1 MFTTSKNAVPEDYLQ
16 SMSSKTDPLHFITS
30 LRDVTQREF
39 VGEKAFH
46 LRSVLT
52 NGHRVPTTYIC
63 TFQAYDQ
70 YKAGNPVIVD
80 SLKTELQEILRE
92 DIDYAV
98 RSSANIEDLAG
109 QSCAGQ
115 FSSYL
120 NIRGVDAVVATIQ
133 KVWDST
139 DSPRIQSYLKR
150 LDQST
155 YQLQMA
161 VIIQEMVQSQY
172 SGVVFTRNP
181 MNGRDEV
188 IVEAVEGFGTRLM
201 QTGVT
206 PYRWIYKWGEW
217 IEVPEHSAIPE
228 DLIHRVVQDAKILEK
243 EHGEPLNLEWAYDS
257 QTLYWLQLRPI
268 QAITGLPIY
277 SNKISRE
284 LLPGLI
290 KPLVW
295 SINIPLVC
303 GAWIRLLRELLGDRG
318 YHPEDLAK
326 AFYYRAYFN
335 MGVIGDIFELFGMPR
350 EGLEVMMGYEASGQE
365 KPRMKP
371 RWSFTLLRLLPRISY
386 FLLDKMFIAGRFKQ
400 FIKQHETRIQQHP
413 LDHISK
419 LDAESTLR
427 KLDELFEANK
437 EIAYFTLLSQLLN
450 SVYTW
455 LLQRRL
461 ENQQINI
468 DDLDFPFTAYQDI
481 IPNYMLAKLNAEYQ
495 ALSPSAQH
503 AVQTQPLDHL
513 LADSTVAPLMQQFN
527 EFLEQFGH
535 LSDQGN
541 NFESVPWRETPS
553 LILEMIQHYDASQD
567 PLSTKQDINALFPGF
582 FKGILM
588 KSLYR
593 RVLAYREYK
602 ERISFQYTYSL
613 GLFRPYYHHLGDLLI
628 RQNILDSRE
637 DIFYLTRDEI
647 STIISQ
653 QHMPDR
659 VKQTYLQ
666 RKQEIARYHHI
677 ELPEV
682 IYGDDVPEPLQR
694 LSIQTELKGV
704 AASSGYYRGPVKVVQ
719 GLTDFHKVNAGDIII
734 IPYSDIS
741 WAPLFAKAKAV
752 VAEAGGLLSHSAIVA
767 REYGIPAIVGVQN
780 ACQLV
785 DNTEVLV
792 DGYSGTLTVIEQ

>member
-1 MFTTSKNAVPEDYLQ
+1 MSPEAAL
-16 SMSSKTDPLHFITS
+16 SFITS
-30 LRDVTQREF
+30 LRDISQSEL

-46 LRSVLT
+46 LRSLVS
-52 NGHRVPTTYIC
+52 NGNRVPTTYIC
-63 TFQAYDQ
+63 NFRAYNQ
-70 YKAGNPVIVD
+70 YKAEDPAIVD
-80 SLKTELQEILRE
+80 QLKTQLQSILRE
-92 DIDYAV
+92 NVNYAV
-98 RSSANIEDLAG
+98 RSSANIEDLSG

-115 FSSYL
+115 FSSFL
-120 NIRGVDAVVATIQ
+120 NVQGLDRIVASIQ

-139 DSPRIQSYLKR
+139 DSTRIQSYLKR
-150 LDQST
+150 FDKST
-155 YQLQMA
+155 YQIQMA
-161 VIIQEMVQSQY
+161 VIIQEMVQSKY

-188 IVEAVEGFGTRLM
+188 IVEAVEGFGTLLM

-206 PYRWIYKWGEW
+206 PHRWIYKWGEW
-217 IEVPEHSAIPE
+217 IEIPEHTDIHL
-228 DLIHRVVQDAKILEK
+228 DLIHQVVQDAIKLEK
-243 EHGEPLNLEWAYDS
+243 EQHAPLNLEWAYDN
-257 QTLYWLQLRPI
+257 QDLYWLQLRPI
-268 QAITGLPIY
+268 QAVTGLPIY

-303 GAWIRLLRELLGDRG
+303 GAWVHLLQELLGDRG
-318 YHPEDLAK
+318 YRPEDLAK
-326 AFYYRAYFN
+326 AFYYHAYFN

-350 EGLEVMMGYEASGQE
+350 EGLEVLMGYESSGQE

-371 RWSFTLLRLLPRISY
+371 RWSLKLLRLLPRISY

-400 FIKQHETRIQQHP
+400 FIKQQQTLAQQHP
-413 LDHISK
+413 LAQISK
-419 LDAESTLR
+419 RDAESTLQ
-427 KLDELFEANK
+427 KLNELFDANK
-437 EIAYFTLLSQLLN
+437 EVAYFTLISQLLN

-455 LLQRRL
+455 LLQRHL
-461 ENQQINI
+461 ETHQINI
-468 DDLDFPFTAYQDI
+468 NNIDFPFTTYQDI
-481 IPNYMLAKLNAEYQ
+481 IPNFSLAKLNAEYRTL
-495 ALSPSAQH
+495 APSAQI
-503 AVQTQPLDHL
+503 AVQTQPIDHL
-513 LADSTVAPLMQQFN
+513 QPDPTVIPLMQLFS

-553 LILEMIQHYDASQD
+553 LILEMIRNYDASQD
-567 PLSTKQDINALFPGF
+567 PLSTKQDIATLFPGF
-582 FKGILM
+582 LNGILT

-602 ERISFQYTYSL
+602 ERISFQYTYSM
-613 GLFRPYYHHLGDLLI
+613 GLFRPYYLHLGNLLT
-628 RQNILDSRE
+628 RQNLLDSQE

-647 STIISQ
+647 SSLINQ
-653 QHMPDR
+653 QHMPYQMR
-659 VKQTYLQ
+659 HAYQQ

-677 ELPEV
+677 ELPEI
-682 IYGDDVPEPLQR
+682 IYGDEIPEPLQR
-694 LSIQTELKGV
+694 LSTQKELKGV

-719 GLTDFHKVNAGDIII
+719 GLIDFHKVDVGDIIV

-741 WAPLFAKAKAV
+741 WAPLFSKAKAV

-767 REYGIPAIVGVQN
+767 REYGIPAIVGVPN
-780 ACQLV
+780 ACLLP

-792 DGYSGTLTVIEQ
+792 DGYNGTLTVIEN